1 MPSHTNSN
9 HQPGAKRLR
18 YANAVLLS
26 LSFLWCVYWFVHA
39 WHYWEDDAFIH
50 LEFARSVAN
59 HRGFAFDGK
68 IVSGDTA
75 PLWVFLLIAAH
86 ELVPDWIV
94 AGKLLSALGVL
105 LGLTGAYALARRLSH
120 SLPGSQLFPAA
131 LVLLI
136 AVNPYFCY
144 WSFSGME
151 PLAAAGVAL
160 WATLAAT
167 AERPSTQFFVAG
179 CLLAGIAPL
188 LRPEMIFLT
197 AILAPLFLAQ
207 WAKLPGRADSIAKLA
222 SSAAGLILILGPVI
236 AWSLYSFHAFGH
248 LIPNT
253 NAAKRAAASDSVLLR
268 LLTAYAL
275 AFPVILCGA
284 LTGIASALFRPGPFR
299 ESIENAFASA
309 FTLRL
314 NRQQETRNSTHSS
327 PLAGWIFIVWSIVTT
342 AFYIA
347 NHTYVQTRYI
357 LVTAPALTIVAMF
370 FALAISR
377 RIYRAVYAIALLA
390 ALAVSLVT
398 VRPFLR
404 NKGLDDQATQALAL
418 FIRDH
423 IPPDAPIAVF
433 GIGEVVFYSEH
444 PIVDTGGI
452 TQPGA
457 IPYLAQPQQA
467 MLEWART
474 QGARYY
480 ISSQPIEPGSTLV
493 FTAPSKYIGW
503 TIHTSLYSQPTNVSL
518 WQLPPLN
525 R

>member
-1 MPSHTNSN
+1 MPNSASPN
-9 HQPGAKRLR
+9 ELPNAKHLRL
-18 YANAVLLS
+18 ANAVLLS
-26 LSFLWCVYWFVHA
+26 LTVLWCVYWFGHA

-50 LEFARSVAN
+50 LEFARSVAT

-75 PLWVFLLIAAH
+75 PFWVFLLAAAH
-86 ELVPDWIV
+86 LLVPDWLV
-94 AGKLLSALGVL
+94 AGKLLTALGVIVC
-105 LGLTGAYALARRLSH
+105 LTGACAFARRLSA
-120 SLPGSQLFPAA
+120 SLPESRLFPAA

-136 AVNPYFCY
+136 AANPYFCY
-144 WSFSGME
+144 WAFSGME
-151 PLAAAGVAL
+151 SVAAAGVAF
-160 WATLAAT
+160 WGALAAT
-167 AERPSTQFFVAG
+167 VESPSTRSFLAG

-188 LRPEMIFLT
+188 LRPEMIFLS
-197 AILAPLFLAQ
+197 AILALSLLAQ
-207 WAKLPGRADSIAKLA
+207 WAKLPGRANSPAKLV
-222 SSAAGLILILGPVI
+222 SFVAGLILILGPLI
-236 AWSLYSFHAFGH
+236 AWALYSLHAFGH

-253 NAAKRAAASDSVLLR
+253 NAAKRAAATDSVLPH

-284 LTGIASALFRPGPFR
+284 FAGIACVLFRPAR
-299 ESIENAFASA
+299 VRDSIKNAFASA
-309 FTLRL
+309 FMPRS
-314 NRQQETRNSTHSS
+314 NPPSETRYVS
-327 PLAGWIFIVWSIVTT
+327 LAGWIFVTWSIVTT
-342 AFYIA
+342 IFYIA

-357 LVTAPALTIVAMF
+357 LVTAPALTIVVMLVAF
-370 FALAISR
+370 AISR
-377 RIYRAVYAIALLA
+377 RVYRVLYALALLA
-390 ALAVSLVT
+390 ALAISLVT

-404 NKGLDDQATQALAL
+404 NKGIDDQATQALAL

-423 IPPDAPIAVF
+423 IPPDAPVAVF

-457 IPYLAQPQQA
+457 IPYLTQPQQA

-480 ISSQPIEPGSTLV
+480 VSGQPIEPGSTLV

-503 TIHTSLYSQPTNVSL
+503 TIHTSLYSQPTRVSL
-518 WQLPPLN
+518 WQLPPVPTGN
-525 R
+525 N